1 MPQAEKAEKPV
12 RELLQEQSEEL
23 KSYIDRKHRE
33 MEELHRREKSFMPAK
48 ENIQTRWSDRSRIFG
63 LPITFTKYSMSD
75 DRIFCE
81 KGLLNMKFEE
91 ILLYRV
97 RDISMKI
104 TLGQRIFGVGSIL
117 LQSSDKTAP
126 VLEIKNVKNP
136 RQVKEMI
143 HQQVEQVKEQR
154 RMRFGEVL
162 EDPTDDMPDFLE

>member
-1 MPQAEKAEKPV
+1 
-12 RELLQEQSEEL
+12 
-23 KSYIDRKHRE
+23 
-33 MEELHRREKSFMPAK
+33 MPAK

-104 TLGQRIFGVGSIL
+104 ALGQRIFGVGSIL

-162 EDPTDDMPDFLE
+162 EDPTDDMPDFFE

>member
-1 MPQAEKAEKPV
+1 
-12 RELLQEQSEEL
+12 
-23 KSYIDRKHRE
+23 
-33 MEELHRREKSFMPAK
+33 MPAK

-162 EDPTDDMPDFLE
+162 EDPTDDMPGFLE

>member
-1 MPQAEKAEKPV
+1 
-12 RELLQEQSEEL
+12 
-23 KSYIDRKHRE
+23 
-33 MEELHRREKSFMPAK
+33 MPAK

-75 DRIFCE
+75 NRIFCE

>member
-1 MPQAEKAEKPV
+1 MGKKDSV
-12 RELLQEQSEEL
+12 HLL
-23 KSYIDRKHRE
+23 
-33 MEELHRREKSFMPAK
+33 
-48 ENIQTRWSDRSRIFG
+48 WSDRSRILG
-63 LPITFTKYSMSD
+63 LPITFTKYGISE

-97 RDISMKI
+97 WDISMKI

-126 VLEIKNVKNP
+126 VLEIKNIKNP
-136 RQVKEMI
+136 REVKEMI
-143 HQQVEQVKEQR
+143 HEQVEEVKVQR

-162 EDPTDDMPDFLE
+162 EDPADDEAYQSFE

>member
-1 MPQAEKAEKPV
+1 
-12 RELLQEQSEEL
+12 
-23 KSYIDRKHRE
+23 
-33 MEELHRREKSFMPAK
+33 MPAK
-48 ENIQTRWSDRSRIFG
+48 ENIQARWSDRSRIFG

-104 TLGQRIFGVGSIL
+104 TLGQRIFGVASIL

>member
-1 MPQAEKAEKPV
+1 
-12 RELLQEQSEEL
+12 
-23 KSYIDRKHRE
+23 
-33 MEELHRREKSFMPAK
+33 MPAN

>member
-1 MPQAEKAEKPV
+1 
-12 RELLQEQSEEL
+12 
-23 KSYIDRKHRE
+23 
-33 MEELHRREKSFMPAK
+33 MPAK

-104 TLGQRIFGVGSIL
+104 TLGQRIFDVGSIL

>member
-1 MPQAEKAEKPV
+1 
-12 RELLQEQSEEL
+12 
-23 KSYIDRKHRE
+23 
-33 MEELHRREKSFMPAK
+33 MPAK

-63 LPITFTKYSMSD
+63 LPITVTKYSMSD

>member
-1 MPQAEKAEKPV
+1 MGKKDSV
-12 RELLQEQSEEL
+12 HLL
-23 KSYIDRKHRE
+23 
-33 MEELHRREKSFMPAK
+33 
-48 ENIQTRWSDRSRIFG
+48 WSDRSRILG
-63 LPITFTKYSMSD
+63 LPITFTKYGISE

-126 VLEIKNVKNP
+126 VLEIKNIKNP
-136 RQVKEMI
+136 REGKEMI
-143 HQQVEQVKEQR
+143 HEQVEEVKVQR

-162 EDPTDDMPDFLE
+162 EDPADDEAYQSFE

>member
-1 MPQAEKAEKPV
+1 
-12 RELLQEQSEEL
+12 
-23 KSYIDRKHRE
+23 
-33 MEELHRREKSFMPAK
+33 MPAK

-126 VLEIKNVKNP
+126 VLEIKNVKHP

-154 RMRFGEVL
+154 RMRTMEFVGGEGESAGDDEPWDGL
-162 EDPTDDMPDFLE
+162 EP

>member
-1 MPQAEKAEKPV
+1 
-12 RELLQEQSEEL
+12 
-23 KSYIDRKHRE
+23 
-33 MEELHRREKSFMPAK
+33 MPAK

-104 TLGQRIFGVGSIL
+104 TL
-117 LQSSDKTAP
+117 DKTAP

>member
-1 MPQAEKAEKPV
+1 MSKKGSV
-12 RELLQEQSEEL
+12 HLL
-23 KSYIDRKHRE
+23 
-33 MEELHRREKSFMPAK
+33 
-48 ENIQTRWSDRSRIFG
+48 WSDRSRILG
-63 LPITFTKYSMSD
+63 LPITFTKYGVSE

-126 VLEIKNVKNP
+126 VLEIKNIKNP
-136 RQVKEMI
+136 REVKEMI
-143 HQQVEQVKEQR
+143 HEQVEEVKVQR

-162 EDPTDDMPDFLE
+162 EDPADDEAYQSFE

>member
-1 MPQAEKAEKPV
+1 
-12 RELLQEQSEEL
+12 
-23 KSYIDRKHRE
+23 
-33 MEELHRREKSFMPAK
+33 MPAK
-48 ENIQTRWSDRSRIFG
+48 ENIQARWSDRSRIFG

-136 RQVKEMI
+136 QEVKEMI

>member
-1 MPQAEKAEKPV
+1 
-12 RELLQEQSEEL
+12 
-23 KSYIDRKHRE
+23 
-33 MEELHRREKSFMPAK
+33 MPAK

-75 DRIFCE
+75 DRIFFE

>member
-1 MPQAEKAEKPV
+1 
-12 RELLQEQSEEL
+12 
-23 KSYIDRKHRE
+23 
-33 MEELHRREKSFMPAK
+33 MPAK

-126 VLEIKNVKNP
+126 VLEIINVKNP

>member
-1 MPQAEKAEKPV
+1 
-12 RELLQEQSEEL
+12 
-23 KSYIDRKHRE
+23 
-33 MEELHRREKSFMPAK
+33 MPAK

-63 LPITFTKYSMSD
+63 LPVTFTKYSMSD

-162 EDPTDDMPDFLE
+162 EDPTDDAPDFLE

>member
-1 MPQAEKAEKPV
+1 
-12 RELLQEQSEEL
+12 
-23 KSYIDRKHRE
+23 
-33 MEELHRREKSFMPAK
+33 MPAK

-117 LQSSDKTAP
+117 LQSSDRTAP

>member
-1 MPQAEKAEKPV
+1 MGKKDSV
-12 RELLQEQSEEL
+12 HLL
-23 KSYIDRKHRE
+23 
-33 MEELHRREKSFMPAK
+33 
-48 ENIQTRWSDRSRIFG
+48 WSDRSRILG
-63 LPITFTKYSMSD
+63 LPITFTKYGISE

-104 TLGQRIFGVGSIL
+104 TFGQRIFGVGSIL

-126 VLEIKNVKNP
+126 VLEIKNIKNP
-136 RQVKEMI
+136 REVKEMI
-143 HQQVEQVKEQR
+143 HEQVEEVKVQR

-162 EDPTDDMPDFLE
+162 EDPADDEAYQSFE

>member
-1 MPQAEKAEKPV
+1 
-12 RELLQEQSEEL
+12 
-23 KSYIDRKHRE
+23 
-33 MEELHRREKSFMPAK
+33 MPAK

-126 VLEIKNVKNP
+126 VLEIKNVKNH

>member
-1 MPQAEKAEKPV
+1 
-12 RELLQEQSEEL
+12 
-23 KSYIDRKHRE
+23 
-33 MEELHRREKSFMPAK
+33 MPAK

-162 EDPTDDMPDFLE
+162 EDPTDDAPDFLE

>member
-1 MPQAEKAEKPV
+1 MSKKGTV
-12 RELLQEQSEEL
+12 DLL
-23 KSYIDRKHRE
+23 
-33 MEELHRREKSFMPAK
+33 
-48 ENIQTRWSDRSRIFG
+48 WSDRSRILG
-63 LPITFTKYSMSD
+63 LPITFTKYGISE

-126 VLEIKNVKNP
+126 TLEIKNIKHP
-136 RQVKEMI
+136 REVKEML
-143 HQQVEQVKEQR
+143 HLQVEEVKVQR
-154 RMRFGEVL
+154 RMRFGEIL
-162 EDPTDDMPDFLE
+162 EDPADDETFSHFE

>member
-1 MPQAEKAEKPV
+1 MGKKDSV
-12 RELLQEQSEEL
+12 HLL
-23 KSYIDRKHRE
+23 
-33 MEELHRREKSFMPAK
+33 
-48 ENIQTRWSDRSRIFG
+48 WSDRSRILG
-63 LPITFTKYSMSD
+63 LPITFTKYGISE

-126 VLEIKNVKNP
+126 VLEIKNIKNP
-136 RQVKEMI
+136 REVKEMI
-143 HQQVEQVKEQR
+143 QEQVEEVKVQR

-162 EDPTDDMPDFLE
+162 EDPADDEAYQSFE

>member
-1 MPQAEKAEKPV
+1 MGKKDSV
-12 RELLQEQSEEL
+12 HLL
-23 KSYIDRKHRE
+23 
-33 MEELHRREKSFMPAK
+33 
-48 ENIQTRWSDRSRIFG
+48 WSDRSRILG
-63 LPITFTKYSMSD
+63 LPITFTKYRISE

-126 VLEIKNVKNP
+126 VLEIKNIKNP
-136 RQVKEMI
+136 REVKEMI
-143 HQQVEQVKEQR
+143 HEQVEEVKVQR

-162 EDPTDDMPDFLE
+162 EDPADDEAYQSFE

>member
-1 MPQAEKAEKPV
+1 MGKKDSV
-12 RELLQEQSEEL
+12 HLL
-23 KSYIDRKHRE
+23 
-33 MEELHRREKSFMPAK
+33 
-48 ENIQTRWSDRSRIFG
+48 WSDRSRILG
-63 LPITFTKYSMSD
+63 LPITFTKYGISE

-91 ILLYRV
+91 ILLYRG

-126 VLEIKNVKNP
+126 VLEIKNIKNP
-136 RQVKEMI
+136 REVKEMI
-143 HQQVEQVKEQR
+143 HEQVEEVKVQR

-162 EDPTDDMPDFLE
+162 EDPADDEAYQSFE

>member
-1 MPQAEKAEKPV
+1 
-12 RELLQEQSEEL
+12 
-23 KSYIDRKHRE
+23 
-33 MEELHRREKSFMPAK
+33 MPAK

-162 EDPTDDMPDFLE
+162 EDPADDMPDFLE

>member
-1 MPQAEKAEKPV
+1 MGKKDSV
-12 RELLQEQSEEL
+12 HLL
-23 KSYIDRKHRE
+23 
-33 MEELHRREKSFMPAK
+33 
-48 ENIQTRWSDRSRIFG
+48 WSDRSRILG
-63 LPITFTKYSMSD
+63 LPITFTKYGVSE

-126 VLEIKNVKNP
+126 VLEIKNIKNP
-136 RQVKEMI
+136 REVKEMI
-143 HQQVEQVKEQR
+143 HEQVEEVKVQR

-162 EDPTDDMPDFLE
+162 EDPADDEAYQSFE

>member
-1 MPQAEKAEKPV
+1 MGKKGSV
-12 RELLQEQSEEL
+12 HLL
-23 KSYIDRKHRE
+23 
-33 MEELHRREKSFMPAK
+33 
-48 ENIQTRWSDRSRIFG
+48 WSDRSRILG
-63 LPITFTKYSMSD
+63 LPITFTKYGISE

-117 LQSSDKTAP
+117 LQSSDKTSP
-126 VLEIKNVKNP
+126 VLEIKNIKNP
-136 RQVKEMI
+136 REVKEMI
-143 HQQVEQVKEQR
+143 HEQVEEVKVQR

-162 EDPTDDMPDFLE
+162 EDPADDEAYQSFE

>member
-1 MPQAEKAEKPV
+1 M
-12 RELLQEQSEEL
+12 L
-23 KSYIDRKHRE
+23 
-33 MEELHRREKSFMPAK
+33 AK

>member
-1 MPQAEKAEKPV
+1 
-12 RELLQEQSEEL
+12 
-23 KSYIDRKHRE
+23 
-33 MEELHRREKSFMPAK
+33 MPAK

-117 LQSSDKTAP
+117 LQSSDKTSP
-126 VLEIKNVKNP
+126 VLELKNIKNP
-136 RQVKEMI
+136 REVKEMI
-143 HQQVEQVKEQR
+143 HRQVEEIKVQR
-154 RMRFGEVL
+154 RMRFGEIL
-162 EDPTDDMPDFLE
+162 EDPSDEDSFDSFE